1 MACFCI
7 AVQVHAQT
15 NYLTTV
21 CGTSWGGYN
30 GDGIPA
36 VEANL
41 YAPEGICLDSLKNIY
56 IADPG
61 NNRVRKVTKSTG
73 LITTIAGN
81 GISGFSG
88 DDSLATNAQ
97 LYDPEAVV
105 IDNAGNVYIAD
116 AGNNRIRKV
125 SAATGIITTIAG
137 SGPTG
142 VGTGANG
149 DYGPAIN
156 ARIANPS
163 GLCLDKSGNIY
174 IADYGN
180 NKIRRVDASTGIITT
195 VAGKGGNP
203 GYTGGFIGY
212 SGDGGPAT
220 DAVFSGPVQVFAD
233 NYNNL
238 FICDQWNHAVR
249 KVDAATG
256 IITTVV
262 GDGTGIAGYFGDG
275 GSATNA
281 QLNQPCGVYVDQQ
294 ENIYI
299 ADYWNGS
306 IRKVDVTGTITTI
319 AGTGTR
325 GYSDD
330 GQPATATGL
339 KCANVFLDQQGT
351 VYIADMDNNRIKKM
365 YNPASVVSV
374 GTPEKQEILSA
385 YPNPMRDELTI
396 VNAAESEVEIF
407 NVTGQLSFNKLC
419 KTDKETINVS
429 NLVPG
434 AYVVQITDK
443 DGTVQNMRVVK
454 E

>member
-1 MACFCI
+1 MRKQI
-7 AVQVHAQT
+7 ILPRSV
-15 NYLTTV
+15 
-21 CGTSWGGYN
+21 GTSWGGYN

-97 LYDPEAVV
+97 LYDPEALV

-174 IADYGN
+174 VADYGEQQN
-180 NKIRRVDASTGIITT
+180 TQSRCLNWYYYYCSLRQRR
-195 VAGKGGNP
+195 
-203 GYTGGFIGY
+203 
-212 SGDGGPAT
+212 
-220 DAVFSGPVQVFAD
+220 
-233 NYNNL
+233 
-238 FICDQWNHAVR
+238 
-249 KVDAATG
+249 
-256 IITTVV
+256 
-262 GDGTGIAGYFGDG
+262 
-275 GSATNA
+275 
-281 QLNQPCGVYVDQQ
+281 
-294 ENIYI
+294 
-299 ADYWNGS
+299 
-306 IRKVDVTGTITTI
+306 
-319 AGTGTR
+319 
-325 GYSDD
+325 
-330 GQPATATGL
+330 
-339 KCANVFLDQQGT
+339 
-351 VYIADMDNNRIKKM
+351 
-365 YNPASVVSV
+365 
-374 GTPEKQEILSA
+374 
-385 YPNPMRDELTI
+385 
-396 VNAAESEVEIF
+396 
-407 NVTGQLSFNKLC
+407 
-419 KTDKETINVS
+419 
-429 NLVPG
+429 
-434 AYVVQITDK
+434 
-443 DGTVQNMRVVK
+443 
-454 E
+454 